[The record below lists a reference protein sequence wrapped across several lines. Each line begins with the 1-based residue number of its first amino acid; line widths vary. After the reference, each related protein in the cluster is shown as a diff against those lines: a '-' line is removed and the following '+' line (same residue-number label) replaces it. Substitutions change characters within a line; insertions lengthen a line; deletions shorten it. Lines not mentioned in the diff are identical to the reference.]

1 MKRLRTI
8 FSLLIIIGF
17 TYYSFYN
24 LMPQSGT
31 SASIPETEF
40 STARALIQL
49 KEITKAPHFVGTED
63 HERVRLYLI
72 EQLEQLGL
80 NVETQEGFVINTKWI
95 SLNNSKNIL
104 AKIKGSENGK
114 ALLLLTHYDSALT
127 PSFGASDAGSGVV
140 TILESLRAYLASG
153 KIPKNDIII
162 LFTDAEELGLN
173 GAKLFVKKHLW
184 AKEVGLVLNF
194 EARGSGGPSN
204 MIVETNGGNKNLI
217 KAFIDAN
224 PEYPLTSSLMYSVY
238 KMLPSDTDSTVFRE
252 DGNIDSFF
260 FAFIDDHYDY
270 HTANDTYENLD
281 RNSLQHQGEYLL
293 PLIHY
298 FANADLSSLK
308 SDEDY
313 VYVNIPA
320 FRMISYPFSWISPML
335 IVAIIMFF
343 GLIFFGIKKRKL
355 QLQGILKGFVPFLLS
370 LVVCGLMGYFGWQLL
385 LKIYPQYNEIQQ
397 GFTYNGHSY
406 IAFFVFLTLGI
417 LFCIYYRFNKKE
429 NAINLLIAPLTI
441 WLIINAAI
449 AIYLK
454 GGAYFIIPVYFGLL
468 SLWLLIRQEKPN
480 LIVMTILGAPAIFL
494 FAPLVQFFPIALG
507 LKMLVISCVF
517 TVLIFGLFLSVF
529 GFYRLRKTI
538 SILFLLLAL
547 GFLINTHFT
556 SDFSSDRP
564 KPNSLIYYQNADS
577 GENYWATYDKILDV
591 WTQEYLGDSP
601 EEASKNIENASGN
614 KYKKGYRF
622 ATKAPKINLPHFN
635 VELKEDII
643 NNGIRNVT
651 FTIIPKRDVNLI
663 SLYTIEE
670 TTFNTLSFNGEN
682 MPGATYKDDSKK
694 IGNKELIKYFVSDN
708 DTLEVAYSIPK
719 DNRVNFI
726 VLEYSFDLLNH
737 AQISITPRP
746 KNMMP
751 KPFVVTDAVVVKK
764 TIYIDSLQIKAT
776 DSIIPPIVD

>member
-1 MKRLRTI
+1 MNRLRTI
-8 FSLLIIIGF
+8 FSLLIIIGL
-17 TYYSFYN
+17 TYYSFYY

-40 STARALIQL
+40 STTRALIPL
-49 KEITKAPHFVGTED
+49 KEITNATHFVGAED
-63 HERVRLYLI
+63 HERVRFYLI

-80 NVETQEGFVINTKWI
+80 NVETQEGFVLNSKWI

-114 ALLLLTHYDSALT
+114 ALLLLSHYDSALT
-127 PSFGASDAGSGVV
+127 PSLGASDAGSGVV

-217 KAFIDAN
+217 KAFIHAN

-355 QLQGILKGFVPFLLS
+355 QLKGIAKGFIPFLLS
-370 LVVCGLMGYFGWQLL
+370 LVVCGVIGYFGWQLL
-385 LKIYPQYNEIQQ
+385 LKFYPQYNEIQQ
-397 GFTYNGHSY
+397 GFTYNGHFY

-441 WLIINAAI
+441 WLIINIAI
-449 AIYLK
+449 ATYLK
-454 GGAYFIIPVYFGLL
+454 GGAFFIIPVYFGLL

-480 LIVMTILGAPAIFL
+480 LIVMTFLGAPAIFL

-556 SDFSSDRP
+556 SEFSSERQ
-564 KPNSLIYYQNADS
+564 KPNSLIYYQNADN
-577 GENYWATYDKILDV
+577 GENYWVTYDKILDV
-591 WTQEYLGDSP
+591 WTQEYLGVSP
-601 EEASKNIENASGN
+601 DEVSKNIENASGN
-614 KYKKGYRF
+614 KYKKGYRL
-622 ATKAPKINLPHFN
+622 ATKAPKIKLPLFN
-635 VELKEDII
+635 VELNEDII
-643 NNGIRNVT
+643 NNDIRNVT

-670 TTFNTLSFNGEN
+670 TIFNTLSFNGEY
-682 MPGATYKDDSKK
+682 MPVATYNDDSKK
-694 IGNKELIKYFVSDN
+694 IGSKELIKYYVSDN
-708 DTLEVAYSIPK
+708 DTLEVAFSIPK

-737 AQISITPRP
+737 AQFSITPRP

-764 TIYIDSLQIKAT
+764 TIYIDSLQLKAT
-776 DSIIPPIVD
+776 NSIIPPIVD